1 MGRSGNGDSMQ
12 QPHFWT
18 CAPRSLGDG
27 HQSCSP
33 PFPLL
38 SGTFSPSAMNADVIT
53 LHNRSSLQAP
63 FHSCWSMD
71 SAIALPHA
79 PCRDSWR
86 KTSWFPVQ
94 GGFVRQSEYIWDCL
108 TWNQCLLLQVHK
120 GIHWQHSTNCW
131 QLYRTCFYRRDI
143 PLLDPQS
150 SLSRD
155 FTAFCFSWRKSKTKY
170 YTSCRYGG
178 MLIHL
183 HAACKTSCCAYMHTR
198 SSPCPSHYQRV
209 FSKEFAYLL
218 VRSPFCLWEKLLF
231 FYK

>member
-1 MGRSGNGDSMQ
+1 
-12 QPHFWT
+12 
-18 CAPRSLGDG
+18 
-27 HQSCSP
+27 
-33 PFPLL
+33 
-38 SGTFSPSAMNADVIT
+38 MNADVIT

-120 GIHWQHSTNCW
+120 GIHGQHSTNCW

-155 FTAFCFSWRKSKTKY
+155 FTAFCFSWRKSKTKH
-170 YTSCRYGG
+170 YTADMEACSYIYMRRAKPVAVHTCTHGVHLAQAIIKEYFPRSLHTSWWEARFVFEKSC
-178 MLIHL
+178 
-183 HAACKTSCCAYMHTR
+183 
-198 SSPCPSHYQRV
+198 
-209 FSKEFAYLL
+209 FSFTNRGYSFK
-218 VRSPFCLWEKLLF
+218 LF
-231 FYK
+231 FEVSNIKMRRDVNRGPGGRGGGDRETEKCFQHRRLV